1 MKRLFHRAWAII
13 GSAII
18 IVITC
23 CLIAMVRI
31 LKAFVVERERPER
44 LLPIPED
51 DIFNDSRKQPL
62 PPNLKTQG

>member
-1 MKRLFHRAWAII
+1 MKRLFHGTWAII

-23 CLIAMVRI
+23 CLIAAVRI
-31 LKAFVVERERPER
+31 LKAFIAERPR
-44 LLPIPED
+44 QAPLPES
-51 DIFNDSRKQPL
+51 DIFIDSRKQPL

>member
-1 MKRLFHRAWAII
+1 MKRLFHKAWAII

-23 CLIAMVRI
+23 CLIAVVRI
-31 LKAFVVERERPER
+31 IKALVVERKRPVALFKAEA
-44 LLPIPED
+44 D
-51 DIFNDSRKQPL
+51 VFHDSRKQPL